1 MSVGL
6 FTALAYIG
14 SVRRLSAQSSDL
26 FKEDSKEYAARL
38 IESIE
43 NYGDLLYAAKGLYA
57 ADAVSARTWHDFIR
71 GQYAFDRY
79 HGLQVLGFAR
89 SVEASELPA
98 HTQQIQKELGGR
110 AFEVYPKTE
119 GTNIV
124 MDYIEYKDG
133 RVSVSDTAQ
142 GFNLMSEPVRKTA
155 IEQADASGSIV
166 ATAPLRLV
174 KSNNMGFLLILP
186 LLVKDKPKAYAI
198 SAFDI
203 TSLVDKTLK
212 PSLSRYGASVVI
224 SDTTDAA
231 PQLLYSM
238 PSPTGG
244 KIVKQNMA
252 LQIADRHWRVTFQAP
267 ERRLHVTA
275 GRFAPFALLV
285 GGIVI
290 TLVIAVGF
298 YSMNVRKKLH
308 RAIASKE

>member
-1 MSVGL
+1 MGVGL
-6 FTALAYIG
+6 FTALAYVG
-14 SVRRLSAQSSDL
+14 SVRRLSAQSNDL
-26 FKEDSKEYAARL
+26 FREDSKEYAARL

-57 ADAVSARTWHDFIR
+57 ANDISSRTWHDFIR

-89 SVEASELPA
+89 SIEASELPA
-98 HTQQIQKELGGR
+98 HTQQIQKELGGQT
-110 AFEVYPKTE
+110 FEIYPKTE
-119 GTNIV
+119 GTHIV
-124 MDYIEYKDG
+124 LDYIEQKDEH
-133 RVSVSDTAQ
+133 VSISDTAQ
-142 GFNLMSEPVRKTA
+142 GFNLMSEPVRQTA

-174 KSNNMGFLLILP
+174 KSDNMGFLLILP
-186 LLVKDKPKAYAI
+186 LLAKDKPKAYAV

-203 TSLVDKTLK
+203 TSLIDKTLK

-224 SDTTDAA
+224 SDVTDAA

-238 PSPTGG
+238 PSSTDG
-244 KIVKQNMA
+244 KTVKQNMA
-252 LQIADRHWRVTFQAP
+252 LQVADRHWRVTFQAP

-275 GRFAPFALLV
+275 GRFAPFALLA